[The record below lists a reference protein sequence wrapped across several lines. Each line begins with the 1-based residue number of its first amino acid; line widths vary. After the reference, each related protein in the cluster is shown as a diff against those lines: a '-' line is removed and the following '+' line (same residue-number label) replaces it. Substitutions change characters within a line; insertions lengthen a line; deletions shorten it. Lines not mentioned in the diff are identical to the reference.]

1 MIQSA
6 LGGVLFI
13 DEAYALAK
21 DVNTSHGFGKEAI
34 DTLLKA
40 MEDHRE
46 DLIVIL
52 LGIRMKWKG
61 FKYKSRLR
69 SRIPNRIEFKDYSV
83 DELLQMGEKMFK
95 ENGYELTEAAYE
107 KLRAKAEIA
116 RTAEQFGNGRYV
128 RNVYEETKRN
138 QAVRLRGVNLTRDNL
153 MKIEETDISKSLGLS
168 PSFLIHYFFSS
179 FLASAF
185 AL

>member
-1 MIQSA
+1 
-6 LGGVLFI
+6 
-13 DEAYALAK
+13 
-21 DVNTSHGFGKEAI
+21 
-34 DTLLKA
+34 
-40 MEDHRE
+40 
-46 DLIVIL
+46 
-52 LGIRMKWKG
+52 
-61 FKYKSRLR
+61 
-69 SRIPNRIEFKDYSV
+69 
-83 DELLQMGEKMFK
+83 MFK

>member
-40 MEDHRE
+40 MEDYRE

-52 LGIRMKWKG
+52 AGYTDEMEG
-61 FKYKSRLR
+61 FLNTNPGLR
-69 SRIPNRIEFKDYSV
+69 SRIPNKIEFKDYSV

-107 KLRAKAEIA
+107 KLREKTEIA

-138 QAVRLRGVNLTRDNL
+138 QAVRLRGVNLTLDNL
-153 MKIEETDISKSLGLS
+153 MKIEETDIK
-168 PSFLIHYFFSS
+168 
-179 FLASAF
+179 
-185 AL
+185 

>member
-61 FKYKSRLR
+61 F
-69 SRIPNRIEFKDYSV
+69 
-83 DELLQMGEKMFK
+83 
-95 ENGYELTEAAYE
+95 
-107 KLRAKAEIA
+107 
-116 RTAEQFGNGRYV
+116 
-128 RNVYEETKRN
+128 
-138 QAVRLRGVNLTRDNL
+138 
-153 MKIEETDISKSLGLS
+153 
-168 PSFLIHYFFSS
+168 
-179 FLASAF
+179 
-185 AL
+185 

>member
-1 MIQSA
+1 
-6 LGGVLFI
+6 
-13 DEAYALAK
+13 
-21 DVNTSHGFGKEAI
+21 
-34 DTLLKA
+34 
-40 MEDHRE
+40 
-46 DLIVIL
+46 
-52 LGIRMKWKG
+52 
-61 FKYKSRLR
+61 
-69 SRIPNRIEFKDYSV
+69 
-83 DELLQMGEKMFK
+83 MFK

-168 PSFLIHYFFSS
+168 PLFNSLFLFVFLSVSFLLFEKIFQIFIINFYVSFLISFIIRSFMNSPSCDFF
-179 FLASAF
+179 
-185 AL
+185 

>member
-52 LGIRMKWKG
+52 AGYTDEMEG
-61 FKYKSRLR
+61 FLNTNPGLR

-95 ENGYELTEAAYE
+95 RE
-107 KLRAKAEIA
+107 RI
-116 RTAEQFGNGRYV
+116 
-128 RNVYEETKRN
+128 
-138 QAVRLRGVNLTRDNL
+138 
-153 MKIEETDISKSLGLS
+153 
-168 PSFLIHYFFSS
+168 
-179 FLASAF
+179 
-185 AL
+185 